1 MNSLLMPWQAVATLS
16 LLLLATISSKIVK
29 SHPRDLIF
37 AIAALLTP
45 LLGIVPSKQICQ
57 AIANPPMLAIL
68 CLWAVARAF
77 RPKKFPLPLLLE
89 IFSAYLFYFA
99 IKNTALDSWI
109 APFLQ
114 NLPQWSVLTLLF
126 LAAQALAFLMPRPV
140 AFAILFSIGVP
151 LLGAVTIALSLIL
164 NSVLWNQKSIGK
176 ALLHNWRSLL
186 VNSQSETPKSE

>member
-1 MNSLLMPWQAVATLS
+1 MGWQAIAVLA
-16 LLLLATISSKIVK
+16 LLLLTTISSKIIK

-68 CLWAVARAF
+68 CLWAIAKAF

-109 APFLQ
+109 APLLQ
-114 NLPQWSVLTLLF
+114 NLPEWSVLTLLF

-140 AFAILFSIGVP
+140 AFAILFSIGSALFPEP
-151 LLGAVTIALSLIL
+151 LLAGATIALSLIL
-164 NSVLWNQKSIGK
+164 NFFFLCRFRFSWKTDQFL
-176 ALLHNWRSLL
+176 
-186 VNSQSETPKSE
+186 